1 MAGEEVKRRKTHRH
15 KHGDTGMSKSRKR
28 SEDDSATSKSPATP
42 NAPTDIDAVRKARLA
57 YLAKSPEERR
67 KDMKYEYVKRT
78 KASQVDEEKDKR
90 QKPAQVRLVG
100 REDRKPERRSTT
112 RTDSNRRGAAQ
123 DDSEDEYVYTRTE
136 RASGAGTHAAQT
148 EAPRAQRTKS
158 QGQAT
163 KKTEVTRKPPER
175 RHTEPARR
183 KEVYVFE
190 EAPCEEV
197 ELQPPPR
204 RPSGMVEKA
213 QKPEIKR
220 SVTTAKP
227 KAEAGVAKSSESTGT
242 PKKGSGLLNGLLQ
255 SKPAPQRKVS
265 CLTCGDDE
273 IPVAQ
278 SALLPCKHRMCNTCL
293 KRIFKMS
300 VSDPAHM
307 PPRCCTDQH
316 IALKHVEKLF
326 DDKFKVLWNR
336 KFQEYKT
343 KNRVYCPGRKCGAW
357 IKPHYIT
364 IENGRKVG
372 RCKQC
377 KTKVCPMCSQ
387 RMHTTRECPKDPETK
402 AFIETAKEK
411 GWQRCYSCHAMVEL
425 KEGCNHMTCRC
436 TAEFCMVCGLKWKSC
451 DCPWFNYDAVD
462 AHLGDPVRYQQE
474 LDRRRDQV
482 DRDEALARRMQQMG
496 IAGDGDG
503 QAARMF
509 GLGNGANH
517 HMNQN
522 FIQQA
527 REALTANYAQ
537 AGQAAM
543 GLLNGFV
550 RGRENPLPGMPMEME
565 QMLEM
570 LGQGGHMRD
579 PAEGANPGRR
589 TGRRATNRRRQ
600 AGLDDA
606 GGFPGHMAR
615 GEERRIQEWA
625 NDRV

>member
-1 MAGEEVKRRKTHRH
+1 MAVDEVKRRKTHRH
-15 KHGDTGMSKSRKR
+15 KHGDTEMPTSRKR
-28 SEDDSATSKSPATP
+28 PQDDSATSKPPATATSHP
-42 NAPTDIDAVRKARLA
+42 DIDAVRKARLA
-57 YLAKSPEERR
+57 FLAKPPEEGR
-67 KDMKYEYVKRT
+67 KVMKYEYVKRT
-78 KASQVDEEKDKR
+78 KASQGDEEKEKR
-90 QKPAQVRLVG
+90 HTATRVPLPS
-100 REDRKPERRSTT
+100 REVRKPERRSTA
-112 RTDSNRRGAAQ
+112 RTDNNRRRPAQ
-123 DDSEDEYVYTRTE
+123 DDSEDEYVYARTE
-136 RASGAGTHAAQT
+136 RASGAGTSATQP
-148 EAPRAQRTKS
+148 EKPPAQRTKS
-158 QGQAT
+158 QIQT
-163 KKTEVTRKPPER
+163 PKKTEVPRKPLER
-175 RHTEPARR
+175 RYTEPARR

-190 EAPCEEV
+190 EAPCAGDES
-197 ELQPPPR
+197 LPLPR
-204 RPSGMVEKA
+204 RMSGLVEKS
-213 QKPEIKR
+213 QKSESKR
-220 SVTTAKP
+220 STTTAKP
-227 KAEAGVAKSSESTGT
+227 KADVGVAKSSEPAGT
-242 PKKGSGLLNGLLQ
+242 PKKGPVLLSGLLPP
-255 SKPAPQRKVS
+255 KPAQQRKVS

-273 IPVAQ
+273 IPIAQ

-300 VSDPAHM
+300 VTDPAHM

-326 DDKFKVLWNR
+326 DNEWKENWNR
-336 KFQEYKT
+336 KYQEYQT
-343 KNRVYCPGRKCGAW
+343 KNRVYCPSRKCGAW
-357 IKPHYIT
+357 IKPKYIT

-377 KTKVCPMCSQ
+377 KTKVCPMCS
-387 RMHTTRECPKDPETK
+387 RKMHTTRECPKDPETK
-402 AFIETAKEK
+402 AFIEAAKEK

-451 DCPWFNYDAVD
+451 DCPWFNYEAVD
-462 AHLGDPVRYQQE
+462 GHLGDPVRYQQE
-474 LDRRRDQV
+474 MDRRRDQV
-482 DRDEALARRMQQMG
+482 NRDEALARRMQQMG
-496 IAGDGDG
+496 LGDDADG

-570 LGQGGHMRD
+570 LGQGGNMRD
-579 PAEGANPGRR
+579 PAEGGNPARRAGRR
-589 TGRRATNRRRQ
+589 GTNRRRQ
-600 AGLDDA
+600 ARPDEA
-606 GGFPGHMAR
+606 GELPGPMAR
-615 GEERRIQEWA
+615 GEERRIQDWA
-625 NDRV
+625 NDGA